1 MNETFQLIAL
11 CLTGGLAS
19 LVGALLIILLKNR
32 SGVISEKLTSFAAG
46 VLLSVGILD
55 LLVEAFEIGDTPK
68 TIAFFVLAGVLF
80 VFLLEKS
87 GLWFHHHDG
96 DHGKHPPITGIFVGD
111 MIHNFIDGF
120 AIGATFLV
128 SKEAGIATALA
139 VAFHELPK
147 EMADFTIYLRS
158 GFSNFK
164 TIVLNLSSSFVA
176 VIGGLSVYFMGSF
189 VEKNEANLLAATA
202 GMFLFIALADLVPEM
217 HEEMEKVNKRSKLS
231 WILVFGMGIG
241 VGIISTLMH
250 G

>member
-1 MNETFQLIAL
+1 MNETFQLIFL
-11 CLTGGLAS
+11 CLTGGIAS
-19 LVGALLIILLKNR
+19 LVGAVLIILLKNK
-32 SGVISEKLTSFAAG
+32 SSIVSEKLTSFAAG

-55 LLVEAFEIGDTPK
+55 LLVEAFESTTDTK
-68 TIAFFVLAGVLF
+68 TVAYFVLVGVLF

-96 DHGKHPPITGIFVGD
+96 DHGKHPPITGIFLGD

-158 GFSNFK
+158 GFSNLK
-164 TIVLNLSSSFVA
+164 TIILNLTSSFIA
-176 VIGGLSVYFMGSF
+176 VVGGLSVYFMGSF
-189 VEKNEANLLAATA
+189 VEKNEPNLLAATA

-217 HEEMEKVNKRSKLS
+217 HEEMEKVSKKSKLG
-231 WILVFGMGIG
+231 WLLAFAFGIG
-241 VGIISTLMH
+241 VGTISSFM
-250 G
+250 

>member
-1 MNETFQLIAL
+1 MNESLQLIGL

-19 LVGALLIILLKNR
+19 LVGATLIIFLKNK
-32 SGVISEKLTSFAAG
+32 SSLVSEKLTGFAAG

-55 LLVEAFEIGDTPK
+55 LLVEAFEHGSEPATVSY
-68 TIAFFVLAGVLF
+68 FVLAGVLF

-87 GLWFHHHDG
+87 GMWFHHHDG
-96 DHGKHPPITGIFVGD
+96 DHGKHPPIAGIFIGD

-120 AIGATFLV
+120 AIGATFLI

-158 GFSNFK
+158 GFSNLK
-164 TIVLNLSSSFVA
+164 TILLNLTSSFVA
-176 VIGGLSVYFMGSF
+176 VIGGLSVYFMSDF

-202 GMFLFIALADLVPEM
+202 GMFLFIALSDLVPEM
-217 HEEMEKVNKRSKLS
+217 HEEMEKAGNKSRLS
-231 WILVFGMGIG
+231 WIMIFALGIG
-241 VGIISTLMH
+241 VGVISSLMH

>member
-11 CLTGGLAS
+11 CLTGGVAS
-19 LVGALLIILLKNR
+19 LVGAGLIIFLKGK
-32 SGVISEKLTSFAAG
+32 SGVVSEKLTSFAAG

-55 LLVEAFEIGDTPK
+55 LLVEAFEQGKDPGTVSY
-68 TIAFFVLAGVLF
+68 FVLAGVLF

-87 GLWFHHHDG
+87 GMWFHHHDG
-96 DHGKHPPITGIFVGD
+96 DHGKHPPIAGIFIGD

-120 AIGATFLV
+120 AIGATFLI
-128 SKEAGIATALA
+128 SKEAGVATAMA

-158 GFSNFK
+158 GFSNLK
-164 TIVLNLSSSFVA
+164 TIALNLISSFVA
-176 VIGGLSVYFMGSF
+176 VIGGLSVYFMSGF
-189 VEKNEANLLAATA
+189 VEKNEANLLGATA

-217 HEEMEKVNKRSKLS
+217 HEEMEKVNKKSKLG
-231 WILVFGMGIG
+231 WLFVFGLGIGIG
-241 VGIISTLMH
+241 VVSSLMH